1 MMCLTPQTCSR
12 PRGGI
17 VPARGGGRGQ
27 VVPSARP
34 KQEQCLETR
43 K

>member
-1 MMCLTPQTCSR
+1 MIRLIPQTCPR
-12 PRGGI
+12 PRGGL